1 MIAGKETK
9 EHLLEVLGMLK
20 ATIPNDQQV
29 KAYLNTLGKFWVG
42 GIHFQNREEMGKR
55 K

>member
-20 ATIPNDQQV
+20 ATIPNDPQV
-29 KAYLNTLGKFWVG
+29 KIILNALGKFFG
-42 GIHFQNREEMGKR
+42 
-55 K
+55 